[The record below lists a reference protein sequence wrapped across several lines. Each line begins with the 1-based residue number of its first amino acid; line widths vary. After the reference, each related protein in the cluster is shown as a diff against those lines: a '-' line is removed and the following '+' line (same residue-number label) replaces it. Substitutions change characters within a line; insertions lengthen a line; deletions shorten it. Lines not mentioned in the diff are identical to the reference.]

1 LRIIAIAT
9 VAGIF
14 LCGIVNPP
22 WLPAQSSDNANSIE
36 KTAAPVAQNSPTF
49 DAASIKKNNSGDGHI
64 DGSVGGN
71 RFRLN
76 NVTPRYLIKYA
87 YGLLDYQL
95 SDAPNWIDTKH
106 YDVDA
111 KVSDTEFASWLRLPP
126 KQQRANLLLAL
137 QALLADR
144 FKLQISRRTEELPVY
159 VLVVAKNGPKL
170 VKATDPPSP
179 LPLCPHP
186 CFTANNVNM
195 DDLARSVGQLL
206 RDRVV
211 LNETGL
217 SGNYQ
222 VVLHWEPLGQDPS
235 APADTLGLSIFTA
248 LEEQLGLRIEAMRG
262 PVDIIIIHHIEEPIP
277 N

>member
-1 LRIIAIAT
+1 MGITTLAGFFLFIIIKTPRLVAQSPDNADSEDKT
-9 VAGIF
+9 VAP
-14 LCGIVNPP
+14 L
-22 WLPAQSSDNANSIE
+22 
-36 KTAAPVAQNSPTF
+36 AANSPTF
-49 DAASIKKNNSGDGHI
+49 EAASIKPNNSGDGHL
-64 DGSVGGN
+64 DGSVSGN

-95 SDAPNWIDTKH
+95 SDAPNWSDAKH

-111 KVSDTEFASWLRLPP
+111 KVSDTEFASWLRLSP

-144 FKLQISRRTEELPVY
+144 FKLQVSYRTEELPVY
-159 VLVVAKNGPKL
+159 ALVVAKNGPKL
-170 VKATDPPSP
+170 TKATDPPSP
-179 LPLCPHP
+179 LPECPHP
-186 CFTANNVNM
+186 CWTANNVNM
-195 DDLARSVGQLL
+195 DDLAKGVGQLL

-211 LNETGL
+211 LNETRL
-217 SGNYQ
+217 PGNYL
-222 VVLHWEPLGQDPS
+222 VVLHWEPPNQNPS

-248 LEEQLGLRIEAMRG
+248 LEEQLGLRIESATG
-262 PVDIIIIHHIEEPIP
+262 PVDTVVIEHIEEPTP